1 MLSIAMALALAVQ
14 SPDGQPDGKTPSL
27 SSVTSEREDA
37 ITLERQA
44 REGKVKAMRDYGL
57 ALWKGEGVHRD
68 REAAVGWFYEAAL
81 RNDAASMFILGRAF
95 ERGEGV
101 GKDLKLADYWTT
113 RAVEYGY
120 KIEESR

>member
-14 SPDGQPDGKTPSL
+14 SPNGQPNGKTA
-27 SSVTSEREDA
+27 VTPEREDT
-37 ITLERQA
+37 ITLELQA